1 MTERGDRL
9 CFLSRLVLSDK
20 LPKGRDSAGPGL
32 VQVLGFF
39 LSFLF
44 LHGKPSMNSHCSER
58 DAQKGNERGW
68 EGGQLSSETPLTN
81 ALA

>member
-20 LPKGRDSAGPGL
+20 LPKGRDNAGPGL
-32 VQVLGFF
+32 VHVLGFF
-39 LSFLF
+39 LSLLF
-44 LHGKPSMNSHCSER
+44 LHGKPSMNSRCSER
-58 DAQKGNERGW
+58 DAQKGNEHGW
-68 EGGQLSSETPLTN
+68 EAGRLSSETPLTN